1 MSRYFVKRT
10 EGDLANT
17 QKIKAEVGHA
27 AKARKVFVESVR
39 QRKYR
44 SEQIQQFFGALRNLL
59 KELGKRGYTA
69 QADVIRAPGGRMVKF
84 EGLSRDQLFGIFAS
98 VQQAVGKWVWK
109 ATESD
114 DELWLKMVEED
125 LVFCANDVQAV
136 MNLLLNI
143 FDHNG
148 YLAYDYEE
156 RGFDAFQMRMLSC
169 VIK

>member
-17 QKIKAEVGHA
+17 QIIKAEVGHA
-27 AKARKVFVESVR
+27 AKARKAFVASL
-39 QRKYR
+39 RKDARYKMPL
-44 SEQIQQFFGALRNLL
+44 FLDALRNLL

-69 QADVIRAPGGRMVKF
+69 QADAIRVTGGRLVKF
-84 EGLSRDQLFGIFAS
+84 EDLSREQLFGIFAS
-98 VQQAVGKWVWK
+98 VQQAVAKWVWK

-114 DELWLKMVEED
+114 DELWLKLVEED

-136 MNLLLNI
+136 MDLLFSI

-169 VIK
+169 VTK

>member
-1 MSRYFVKRT
+1 MSRYFVKRSD
-10 EGDLANT
+10 GDLANT
-17 QKIKAEVGHA
+17 QKIIAKVGHG

-39 QRKYR
+39 QRKYKA
-44 SEQIQQFFGALRNLL
+44 EQTLQFFGALKNLL
-59 KELGKRGYTA
+59 KELGKRGYTE
-69 QADVIRAPGGRMVKF
+69 QADVIRAPGRRLVKF
-84 EGLSRDQLFGIFAS
+84 EDLSRDQMFGIFAS
-98 VQQAVGKWVWK
+98 VQQAVAKWVWK

-114 DELWLKMVEED
+114 GELWLKNASED

-136 MNLLLNI
+136 MNLLLSI

-169 VIK
+169 VTK

>member
-1 MSRYFVKRT
+1 MSRYFVKRAD
-10 EGDLANT
+10 GDLANT

-27 AKARKVFVESVR
+27 LKVRKAFVISLRKDARYKVSLFL
-39 QRKYR
+39 
-44 SEQIQQFFGALRNLL
+44 GALRNLL
-59 KELGKRGYTA
+59 KELGKRGYTK
-69 QADVIRAPGGRMVKF
+69 QADAIRVTGGKMVKF
-84 EGLSRDQLFGIFAS
+84 EDLSRDQLFGIFAS

-109 ATESD
+109 ATEGD
-114 DELWLKMVEED
+114 DELWLKLVDED

-136 MNLLLNI
+136 MNLLFSI

-169 VIK
+169 ITK